1 MDLLSKDLLQT
12 GITKGYISIGSDK
25 ITYVAPGKK
34 YNFNNPEEKI
44 RAPFYVELIEKYR
57 YQEKRIDT
65 EVEVPRR
72 TPSDKADILIY
83 EDDLQKKPY
92 IVVECK
98 KDGIS
103 QSEIN
108 QAVEQA
114 FGNANSLRAKYAIVV
129 AGNVRIAFDVAGF
142 NPRERD
148 KNILS
153 DIPIRYGKITK
164 YKYKKSDETWDL
176 QPADLKALQDK
187 FQQCHDILWEGGKR
201 NPAEAF
207 DEMSKLMFCKIQDER
222 FITPVNEY
230 YQFQIGTYETSEEI
244 AERIKTI
251 YKKAREKEENVFE
264 SPIKASNEIIY
275 SIVEKLQGISLSRTD
290 LDAKGKAFEKF
301 LDRVFK
307 GSMGQ
312 YFTPRTIVEF
322 MVRLLEPSRYDKV
335 IDPACGSGGFLLYVM
350 DYVRKEV
357 ESLYSEQDARD
368 IWRDF
373 ALKKIFGIEINSQ
386 ISRVAM
392 MNMIIHEDG
401 HTNIENN
408 DALEDYD
415 KFDKRKAIEP
425 NKYILLLTNPPF
437 GATVKE
443 QEHKYLKN
451 YVLGGKSK
459 KIKQNSE
466 ILFIERC
473 LDLLNENGRMGI
485 VLPDGILMGKS
496 LKYVRDFIMERAEIL
511 AVVSLPQ
518 LAFMPSGAGV
528 KSSLL
533 FLRKKKT
540 NEKLTKNY
548 PIFMAMVNHI
558 GYEATGKWDT
568 NELPSMLSAYKDFKE
583 RKNIKSDT
591 TYTISF
597 EQVLEANRF
606 DPYYFQPKFEKLES
620 AIKSYKNVKRLKEVV
635 EFLEYGLMPTQDY
648 ARSSKDG
655 VPMIRVTNIT
665 VDGRIDMNDVKYIP
679 FDTPKLDEKRVKE
692 GDVLMVQ
699 CGNTTGKI
707 ALVPQ
712 ELKDYTYGSFSF
724 AIRPKRNI
732 LLPEYLELVLRS
744 EIGQMQIW
752 RAINI
757 ATVRPN
763 TSKPDVQN
771 LLIPIPSLV
780 EQKNIIEKVNK
791 DRTKIE
797 KMSKEIEKLSESID
811 KIVPSTLKIDVNKS

>member
-1 MDLLSKDLLQT
+1 MTQYKSSEEYITT
-12 GITKGYISIGSDK
+12 GEQKGFILREG
-25 ITYVAPGKK
+25 GKVK
-34 YNFNNPEEKI
+34 YQATGKSYNFSDPEEKV
-44 RAPFYVELIEKYR
+44 RASFYVELIQKYK
-57 YQEKRIDT
+57 YLEKRLDT
-65 EVEVPRR
+65 EVVVPRR
-72 TPSDKADILIY
+72 TPSDSADIVVY
-83 EDDLQKKPY
+83 EDDEQKKPY

-108 QAVEQA
+108 QSIEQA

-148 KNILS
+148 KNIIS

-164 YKYKKSDETWDL
+164 YKYKKGDETWDL

-222 FITPVNEY
+222 FVTEIDEY
-230 YQFQIGTYETSEEI
+230 YKFQIGTHESVKEV
-244 AERIKTI
+244 ADRILKI
-251 YKKAREKEENVFE
+251 YKDAQLKQEDVFE
-264 SPIKASNEIIY
+264 QPIKASDEVIY
-275 SIVEKLQGISLSRTD
+275 SIVEKLQSISLAKTD

-322 MVRLLEPSRYDKV
+322 MVNILEPTKFDLV

-350 DYVRKEV
+350 DYIRKFV
-357 ESLYSEQDARD
+357 EARFPEHEARE
-368 IWRDF
+368 IWRNH
-373 ALKKIFGIEINSQ
+373 ALYKIFGIEINSQ

-408 DALEDYD
+408 DALENYD
-415 KFDKRKAIEP
+415 KFDKRKSIEP
-425 NKYILLLTNPPF
+425 SKYSLLLTNPPF
-437 GATVKE
+437 GASIKE
-443 QEHKYLKN
+443 REHKYLKN
-451 YVLGGKSK
+451 YVLGGRSK

-485 VLPDGILMGKS
+485 VLPDGILMSKS
-496 LKYVRDFIMERAEIL
+496 LKYVRDFIIEKAQIL

-533 FLRKKKT
+533 FLRKKKS
-540 NEKLTKNY
+540 NEKLAKNY
-548 PIFMAMVNHI
+548 PIFMAMANHI

-568 NELPSMLSAYKDFKE
+568 NELPSILSAYKAFKE
-583 RKNIKSDT
+583 KKNIKSDT
-591 TYTISF
+591 TFIVSF
-597 EQVLEANRF
+597 E
-606 DPYYFQPKFEKLES
+606 
-620 AIKSYKNVKRLKEVV
+620 
-635 EFLEYGLMPTQDY
+635 
-648 ARSSKDG
+648 
-655 VPMIRVTNIT
+655 
-665 VDGRIDMNDVKYIP
+665 
-679 FDTPKLDEKRVKE
+679 
-692 GDVLMVQ
+692 
-699 CGNTTGKI
+699 
-707 ALVPQ
+707 
-712 ELKDYTYGSFSF
+712 
-724 AIRPKRNI
+724 
-732 LLPEYLELVLRS
+732 
-744 EIGQMQIW
+744 
-752 RAINI
+752 
-757 ATVRPN
+757 
-763 TSKPDVQN
+763 
-771 LLIPIPSLV
+771 
-780 EQKNIIEKVNK
+780 
-791 DRTKIE
+791 
-797 KMSKEIEKLSESID
+797 
-811 KIVPSTLKIDVNKS
+811 